1 MHGKSILISEYNPEQ
16 FRDMLKALLKEL
28 LSEAQNLPSVDDGK
42 LLSTAD
48 LLEMLHVSKVTL
60 LDWRKKKLIPY
71 HRVARRIYY
80 KKAEIME
87 AMTKLPN
94 HKGRRHS

>member
-1 MHGKSILISEYNPEQ
+1 MISEYSPEQ

-28 LSEAQNLPSVDDGK
+28 LSEVQNLPSQDDGK
-42 LLSTAD
+42 LLSSQD
-48 LLEMLHVSKVTL
+48 LLEMLHVSKITL
-60 LDWRKKKLIPY
+60 YEWRRKKLIPY

-80 KKAEIME
+80 KKSEIMD